1 MDIGSTRINPVQ
13 RVHLRRGSLRD
24 LSGLFV
30 TSPRLSYPPCI
41 RSHCRLPD
49 THRHLV
55 LMTPLH
61 ELPGGGLYVNIFCS
75 FVIREVNAFMQTIV
89 LSDAVIIVAKS
100 FYSHRTGMF

>member
-30 TSPRLSYPPCI
+30 TSPRLSYPPYI

-49 THRHLV
+49 TRRHLV

>member
-1 MDIGSTRINPVQ
+1 MI
-13 RVHLRRGSLRD
+13 
-24 LSGLFV
+24 
-30 TSPRLSYPPCI
+30 
-41 RSHCRLPD
+41 
-49 THRHLV
+49 
-55 LMTPLH
+55 PLH